1 MAAFAGD
8 RKDTGLIA
16 GLAVL
21 NALIILTNV
30 GIISTI
36 VDNVLSDNVHKSEC
50 SFNLI
55 L

>member
-1 MAAFAGD
+1 MAAFVGD